1 MRCDFQQGTPAS
13 CGGHGHRSVDT
24 ERAFATVEAVSVVIP
39 DSVLEAAERR
49 HLTVSQFVEKAL
61 AAQSSAVLSDP
72 YLEARAKKAT
82 GEGWK
87 VLDRAPDMPPQAG
100 DELPG

>member
-1 MRCDFQQGTPAS
+1 
-13 CGGHGHRSVDT
+13 
-24 ERAFATVEAVSVVIP
+24 
-39 DSVLEAAERR
+39 
-49 HLTVSQFVEKAL
+49 VSQFVEKAL

>member
-1 MRCDFQQGTPAS
+1 
-13 CGGHGHRSVDT
+13 
-24 ERAFATVEAVSVVIP
+24 VSVVIP
-39 DSVLEAAERR
+39 DSVLEAVERAAERR

-87 VLDRAPDMPPQAG
+87 VLDRAPDLPPQAG

>member
-1 MRCDFQQGTPAS
+1 
-13 CGGHGHRSVDT
+13 
-24 ERAFATVEAVSVVIP
+24 
-39 DSVLEAAERR
+39 VLEAVERAAARR
-49 HLTVSQFVEKAL
+49 HITVSQFVEKAL

-72 YLEARAKKAT
+72 YLEARAKSAA

-87 VLDRAPDMPPQAG
+87 VLDRASDVPPQTG

>member
-1 MRCDFQQGTPAS
+1 ML
-13 CGGHGHRSVDT
+13 
-24 ERAFATVEAVSVVIP
+24 EAV
-39 DSVLEAAERR
+39 ERAAERR

-87 VLDRAPDMPPQAG
+87 VLDRVPDLRPQAG
-100 DELPG
+100 VRSARLSVSRLKKA

>member
-1 MRCDFQQGTPAS
+1 M
-13 CGGHGHRSVDT
+13 
-24 ERAFATVEAVSVVIP
+24 SVVIP
-39 DSVLEAAERR
+39 DSVLEAVERAAERR

-72 YLEARAKKAT
+72 YLEARAKRAT

-87 VLDRAPDMPPQAG
+87 VLDRAPDVPPQAG

>member
-1 MRCDFQQGTPAS
+1 M
-13 CGGHGHRSVDT
+13 
-24 ERAFATVEAVSVVIP
+24 SVVIP
-39 DSVLEAAERR
+39 ESVLEAVERAAERR

-87 VLDRAPDMPPQAG
+87 VLDRAHNAPPQAG
-100 DELPG
+100 DELPS

>member
-1 MRCDFQQGTPAS
+1 L
-13 CGGHGHRSVDT
+13 
-24 ERAFATVEAVSVVIP
+24 SVVIP
-39 DSVLEAAERR
+39 DSVLEAVERAAERR

-72 YLEARAKKAT
+72 YLEARAKRAA

-87 VLDRAPDMPPQAG
+87 VLDRASDVPPQTG